1 MNYFHL
7 TNYIKQNYKIDPQIL
22 DNIKFLLDSHI
33 HHFGN
38 NFKSP
43 IESSRKG
50 FYHYFRLIIRR
61 LYIVFK
67 IIQNANVVKDKKRI
81 LSSSYF
87 SVNSEIE
94 KLQYQVFC
102 PSWSMSGNRNV
113 LSTISFFLY
122 TELLSHHLNK
132 YNFGQIIS
140 SEFANE
146 IVLFKNKLKI
156 FLIEKQIDAIIVP
169 NDQTFFANVLIEVC
183 KQVKIPSFIFL
194 HGLPCRYNDIDE
206 NRADYLIVWGNKI
219 KENYIKAGINS
230 NKILVSGHPYYTF
243 NAPENLKFSFE
254 NILIISK
261 SIFWAQYSDKIR
273 LSDRGNLI
281 LYLFSIEKI
290 LKEFG
295 VRSVRFR
302 PHPSENFEWYLKFI
316 NRDFF
321 KLDYG
326 PIKESILK
334 SSLIIGPTSTV
345 FLESIYYGINYLIYE
360 PSVKN
365 IDIMNYELI
374 SPFDGKDQR
383 VPVAKNEI
391 QLAKLLKDKQ
401 KVDSSFFSDYIQ
413 TPFNLDFL
421 NALV

>member
-1 MNYFHL
+1 
-7 TNYIKQNYKIDPQIL
+7 
-22 DNIKFLLDSHI
+22 
-33 HHFGN
+33 
-38 NFKSP
+38 
-43 IESSRKG
+43 
-50 FYHYFRLIIRR
+50 LIIRR